1 MTVMRFRYNPTD
13 PRLGRHVL
21 HDARSAF
28 YAHGVMPRS
37 AVKSVEWTR
46 HIPILDQGQL
56 GSCVPNN
63 APEIL
68 GTDAIGYTGVTSVTV
83 ATADI
88 KGEFTAGSV
97 WNLDEDF
104 ALRMYRLVTRLDSY
118 PGAWEPDDTGSDGLA
133 LAKALKML
141 GFADKYTHAFSYRA
155 LVSALQS
162 GPVTLGLEWENSM
175 FRTQPDGRIT
185 IDYASGVA
193 GGHQVFAREF
203 DAENDRVWI
212 DNSWGA
218 DGFGL
223 DGRGWFQGSELAV
236 HLKRAG
242 DVTVPHLVTAA
253 PAPAPAPATVGDRDL
268 WAYAKAWAAGHGYN

>member
-37 AVKSVEWTR
+37 AVKSVEWER

-83 ATADI
+83 ATADT

-193 GGHQVFAREF
+193 GGHQVFARKF